1 MLGEGRFAT
10 SSSDPLFTERSPTR
24 TRKHVVCVSWE
35 SALAQTR
42 QLVLEHAHYR
52 VTSILGQE
60 QLDNLRYITDADL
73 LVLGHSVPR
82 NLKQQAIHA
91 FRQHCKAPVLSLL
104 APNQAKLKEADYGV
118 EASSP
123 ADVIQTVQQIL
134 DN

>member
-1 MLGEGRFAT
+1 MLGEGNFAG
-10 SSSDPLFTERSPTR
+10 SNSDALLAVSHSTR

-42 QLVLEHAHYR
+42 QLVLERADYR

-60 QLDNLRYITDADL
+60 QLDKLRHITDADL

-82 NLKQQAIHA
+82 NLKQQAIQA
-91 FRQHCKAPVLSLL
+91 FRQHCNAPVLSLL

-123 ADVIQTVQQIL
+123 ADVIQTVKQIL
-134 DN
+134 EN